1 LSLDYGPFNSGPGS
15 VRLGAGA
22 RTIWL
27 LREHRTK
34 ARAVDAIFAR
44 FDAHLRECGNAG
56 LASKGHFR
64 KPPGK
69 SRQRANADMHVS
81 AYPVCQPV
89 ADLCGT

>member
-1 LSLDYGPFNSGPGS
+1 MARSILGLDLYGWVPERGQYGCFGSTAPRPGRS
-15 VRLGAGA
+15 MRSSPGLT
-22 RTIWL
+22 RI
-27 LREHRTK
+27 
-34 ARAVDAIFAR
+34 
-44 FDAHLRECGNAG
+44 CGNAG

-89 ADLCGT
+89 ADL